1 MPPQAYALVFTFMG
15 CSIVLGIVATRL
27 AARLGGP
34 TRRAAYLLPIVAGF
48 AAFYLIGHKLGISV
62 GPEIGLYGFQ
72 VALLGDLA
80 IGLAAA
86 LLAALLQVALT
97 RRRRAGSSAA
107 A

>member
-1 MPPQAYALVFTFMG
+1 MPPQAYALVATFMG
-15 CSIVLGIVATRL
+15 CSIVLGFLATRL
-27 AARLGGP
+27 VARIGGP

-62 GPEIGLYGFQ
+62 GPEIPLYGFQ

-80 IGLAAA
+80 IGFAAA
-86 LLAALLQVALT
+86 LLAALLQVALA
-97 RRRRAGSSAA
+97 RRRSGSSAA